1 MNRHLTAA
9 IALITVTASAFAAN
23 YDEAKVP
30 KYKMTDPLVTVD
42 GAKVTRS
49 SQWPKRRA
57 EIRAMFEQHVYGKT
71 PKPKPVRFEV
81 FEKGAKALNGKAIR
95 RQVRAHFTGEADGPG
110 MDILIYLPADAK
122 GPAPVFLALNFNGNH
137 TVNADPDI
145 RMPRDKSKQK
155 NSRGSRANGWS
166 IDLILSRG
174 YGVAT
179 IYYGDIEPDRKDGFA
194 KSVRNLYPKPG
205 PAGWSAIG
213 AWAWGMSR
221 AVDYFE
227 TDKQIDAK
235 KIIAMG
241 HSRLGKTSLWA
252 GASDERFAMTISNN
266 SGCGGAALSKR
277 AFGETVARIN
287 KTFPH
292 WFCGNFK
299 KYDNKEAALPLDQ
312 HMLLALI
319 APRGLYVAS
328 AEQDRWADP
337 RRQGRIAGL

>member
-194 KSVRNLYPKPG
+194 KSVRNLYP
-205 PAGWSAIG
+205 
-213 AWAWGMSR
+213 
-221 AVDYFE
+221 
-227 TDKQIDAK
+227 
-235 KIIAMG
+235 
-241 HSRLGKTSLWA
+241 
-252 GASDERFAMTISNN
+252 
-266 SGCGGAALSKR
+266 
-277 AFGETVARIN
+277 
-287 KTFPH
+287 
-292 WFCGNFK
+292 
-299 KYDNKEAALPLDQ
+299 
-312 HMLLALI
+312 
-319 APRGLYVAS
+319 
-328 AEQDRWADP
+328 DRKSVV
-337 RRQGRIAGL
+337 